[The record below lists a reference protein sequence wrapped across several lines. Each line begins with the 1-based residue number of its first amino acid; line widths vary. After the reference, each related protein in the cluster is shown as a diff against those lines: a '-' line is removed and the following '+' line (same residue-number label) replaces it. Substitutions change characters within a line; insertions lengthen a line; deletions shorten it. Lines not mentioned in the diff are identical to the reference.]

1 MPPDENYPTPA
12 EVPAPA
18 PVQTENPAPPA
29 SVPAPPPATAIVVN
43 GTKTERELELERQL
57 AERDQKLTAA
67 ERAAADL
74 KFQNAEL
81 AAKVTAPAKK
91 KIKRY
96 LISPLIGADEEVEE

>member
-1 MPPDENYPTPA
+1 MPPDENSPTPA

-18 PVQTENPAPPA
+18 PVPNENPPTPAAHAAPPA
-29 SVPAPPPATAIVVN
+29 TKIVVE
-43 GTKTERELELERQL
+43 GTKTEREIELERQL